1 MKARDL
7 AGKRITVMGLGLLG
21 GGVGVTRF
29 LARQGADVT
38 VTDLKDAETLAESV
52 AKLDGLP
59 VAFRLGGHVD
69 ADFTNADL
77 VVVNP
82 AVPDGSPFL
91 AKARAAGVALETEIN
106 LFVKLCPATLIG
118 VTGSN
123 GKSTTVSLLH
133 HLLAAGDR
141 RAWLG
146 GNIGRSLLEDLAAI
160 GPDDLVVLELSSF
173 QLGRLRATR
182 RSPAISVVLNLSPNH
197 LDRHGTVEAYAHAKQ
212 AILANQRPTDFALL
226 NADCPAVSAW
236 ETVGRGSALYFSTS
250 RAIGQAAYVD
260 RGHAVWRH
268 NGRDR
273 ALFRISDLTLV
284 GRRNLSNALAASLAA
299 ALCGVEPAAIAARVG
314 TFTSLEHRLEPV
326 RELAGVRYYN
336 DSKATTPEAAMAAL
350 DAFEQPVVLIAGGY
364 DKHLPFDALGGRI
377 AARAR
382 HVVLL
387 GETAEQ
393 IQQAIAAHGATP
405 TQIVPDL
412 EAAVRAARAAAHHGD
427 VVLLSP
433 ACASYD
439 MFDNFEQRG
448 ARFKRLVE
456 EMEP

>member
-91 AKARAAGVALETEIN
+91 AKAREAGVALETEIN

-133 HLLAAGDR
+133 HLLGAGDR

-173 QLGRLRATR
+173 QLDRLRATR

-236 ETVGRGSALYFSTS
+236 DTVGRGSALYFSTS

-268 NGRDR
+268 NGRD
-273 ALFRISDLTLV
+273 
-284 GRRNLSNALAASLAA
+284 
-299 ALCGVEPAAIAARVG
+299 
-314 TFTSLEHRLEPV
+314 
-326 RELAGVRYYN
+326 
-336 DSKATTPEAAMAAL
+336 
-350 DAFEQPVVLIAGGY
+350 Q
-364 DKHLPFDALGGRI
+364 
-377 AARAR
+377 
-382 HVVLL
+382 
-387 GETAEQ
+387 
-393 IQQAIAAHGATP
+393 
-405 TQIVPDL
+405 
-412 EAAVRAARAAAHHGD
+412 
-427 VVLLSP
+427 
-433 ACASYD
+433 
-439 MFDNFEQRG
+439 
-448 ARFKRLVE
+448 
-456 EMEP
+456 